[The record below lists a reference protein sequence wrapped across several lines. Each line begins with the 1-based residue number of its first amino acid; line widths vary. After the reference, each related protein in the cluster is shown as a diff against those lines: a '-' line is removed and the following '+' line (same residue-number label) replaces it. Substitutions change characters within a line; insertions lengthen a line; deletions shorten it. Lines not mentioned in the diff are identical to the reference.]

1 MIKEMAGRWR
11 RALRA
16 GCILLAVGAALLA
29 SAAVNAHANGSSY
42 LRIQVDDDTD
52 RLLATWDIAAA
63 DLELPLE
70 LDDDG
75 DGKLSA
81 AEIELRHGAIS
92 QFAVQR
98 LHIER
103 GGADCRLS
111 TGAISTRMRE
121 EPYLSL
127 RLTAVCPSSGALHV
141 ASSLF
146 FGSTGYS
153 TLLDVQTSAGRF
165 PAMLSAAA
173 PGWIEP
179 PSESTLDSVLLF
191 AREGVWHVLIGY
203 DHIAFLFLLLLLR
216 WNAAERTFLAA
227 RDAELASNRF
237 RRAQLATMAGNA
249 ALADG
254 RADAALIALALAASD
269 AAAADDA
276 ALRSIVETDRARALV
291 AQGSQGEAEA
301 VLAAARTLDAQN
313 ALAWLLSATLARRLG
328 KLDEAQAFIETAAAL
343 SPDYPEVGL
352 EAGVIAM
359 LQGRREA
366 AEASWRSVVA
376 VESGSEAA
384 ATARGYL
391 AQLAELAA
399 EAEAE

>member
-203 DHIAFLFLLLLLR
+203 DHIAFLFLLLLPSVLR
-216 WNAAERTFLAA
+216 GSSAGWTMVTRLRDGIRDMVVIVTAFTVAHSITLGLAVSGLVQVPVQPIEVA
-227 RDAELASNRF
+227 I
-237 RRAQLATMAGNA
+237 AG
-249 ALADG
+249 
-254 RADAALIALALAASD
+254 
-269 AAAADDA
+269 
-276 ALRSIVETDRARALV
+276 SIVV
-291 AQGSQGEAEA
+291 
-301 VLAAARTLDAQN
+301 
-313 ALAWLLSATLARRLG
+313 
-328 KLDEAQAFIETAAAL
+328 
-343 SPDYPEVGL
+343 
-352 EAGVIAM
+352 AGVINLFPAVSRWRLGLAFGFGLIHGFGFANALQEIGGGGVRLAPM
-359 LQGRREA
+359 LGGFNLGVEIGQLLIVAAILPLLWILGRTPLYATRIMPA
-366 AEASWRSVVA
+366 LSL
-376 VESGSEAA
+376 
-384 ATARGYL
+384 ATAMTGAIWFAGRL
-391 AQLAELAA
+391 
-399 EAEAE
+399 